1 MVKQVADDLAA
12 ANISV
17 ILSENRPA
25 PDVFR
30 DGDAVVGPP
39 LTRSVASYLKEA
51 GVTFA
56 LAIFETGKHSPKAF
70 IKMVMIFTCISSN
83 ASRLSRSRP
92 RPRSRLGS
100 QVRSHQPG
108 RQRAACYLQCRVDF
122 GA

>member
-1 MVKQVADDLAA
+1 MRESGANMVDQVAKDLAA

-30 DGDAVVGPP
+30 DSDAVVGPP

-56 LAIFETGKHSPKAF
+56 LAIFETGKFSPKTS
-70 IKMVMIFTCISSN
+70 IFC
-83 ASRLSRSRP
+83 
-92 RPRSRLGS
+92 
-100 QVRSHQPG
+100 
-108 RQRAACYLQCRVDF
+108 
-122 GA
+122 

>member
-1 MVKQVADDLAA
+1 MAKDLAA

-30 DGDAVVGPP
+30 DKDAVVGPP

-56 LAIFETGKHSPKAF
+56 LSIFETGKQ
-70 IKMVMIFTCISSN
+70 
-83 ASRLSRSRP
+83 RP
-92 RPRSRLGS
+92 SCHPVIEEIHPLT
-100 QVRSHQPG
+100 HM
-108 RQRAACYLQCRVDF
+108 L
-122 GA
+122 